1 MKKPDKISEL
11 LKHLDGALEQEE
23 RLVVC
28 GGMALMLAFGGKR
41 QTFDVDIIAPL
52 PLSDHL
58 KKKVREVAEA
68 SDVDPN
74 WLNDSAKGFGGYLP
88 TGWEKRLV
96 EINLGF
102 KRLKLFSV
110 GRPDL
115 IMLKLTAGRA
125 KDISDVKEMKMT
137 KAEADIVL
145 ANLERVS
152 VFDSKAALTIRLLM
166 EEWGFVS

>member
-1 MKKPDKISEL
+1 MERPNKIIEL
-11 LKHLDGALEQEE
+11 LRHLDEALDQDEKI
-23 RLVVC
+23 VVC

-52 PLSDHL
+52 PMSDHL
-58 KKKVREVAEA
+58 KRKVREVAA
-68 SDVDPN
+68 AMDVDPQ

-96 EINLGF
+96 EVGLGF

-115 IMLKLTAGRA
+115 IMLKLKAGRA
-125 KDISDVKEMKMT
+125 KDISDVKEMNMT
-137 KAEADIVL
+137 RQEALIIL
-145 ANLERVS
+145 SNLERVS
-152 VFDSKAALTIRLLM
+152 VFDEKAALTIRLLL
-166 EEWGFVS
+166 EEWGFVR